1 MKEPSVLDY
10 VKSKIAFWSHS
21 PIEIPPLE
29 PEVEQPPA
37 DQPVDEESIEVVSHA
52 GDPALAGGGS
62 AVEMFPPAETAQTAP
77 TQVAQRQAK
86 VSAAGAVISISALM
100 VALIAQAMLEPPG
113 RVWEVAIVFYAFAA
127 VLVSIAY
134 YRGYIGV
141 TPAPAQAAPLEG
153 LHPEGLVA
161 RIYPL
166 AAALFFM
173 AVTFLAFATP
183 QGKDVPEF
191 TPFNVFVW
199 LLSIILILWA
209 FYLPSEENWLVLF
222 RNRIAGFLR
231 KPGWQINISRWTLL
245 LLVVIG
251 VVLFFRFYRLDTLP
265 NEAVSDQTEKLL
277 DVFDVLN
284 GQLRVFFPRNT
295 GREAFQFYWTVL
307 IIKLFGTGV
316 TFFSL
321 KLGTTLIGL
330 LTLYYIYRLGME
342 TGNRWVAL
350 LALLFCGFSYWAQT
364 QARVGLR
371 FALYPGF
378 YAPTLYYL
386 IRGLRNR
393 NRNDFLWAGI
403 WLGIGLHGY
412 TSFRIVPFL
421 VVAAFGIYILHHRSP
436 ETRRFALWGLV
447 ILALVSLVI
456 FMPLFRFSI
465 DNWEQFAS
473 RSWSRLG
480 TGERDLPGSPVLI
493 FLQNSWN
500 ALTMF
505 FWDDGDVW
513 VHSVPHR
520 PALDVITAALFFLGV
535 VLLLLRYIKKRG
547 WMDLFMLVS
556 IPLLLLPS
564 ILSLAFPNENPNLNR
579 TAAAYVPVFLIM
591 ALGLEGL
598 LRAVNRSLAGRWA
611 VAAPVLLALALAWI
625 SGRANFDLVFNQY
638 DQALRQG
645 TWDSTEMG
653 EVIRQFDQTFGNIE
667 NAWVVA
673 SPHWVDTRLVGI
685 NAGYP
690 TRDTAILPKDLPLTI
705 NIPGNKL
712 FILRPEDINSL
723 AQLQALYPEGRY
735 WLKKSAYPGR
745 DFYIFMTL
753 ASTTMPAE
761 GAGVELPAD
770 VQAPAGP
777 Q

>member
-21 PIEIPPLE
+21 QIEIPPLE
-29 PEVEQPPA
+29 MEEEQRPA
-37 DQPVDEESIEVVSHA
+37 DQPIDGEGGEVVPHSLN
-52 GDPALAGGGS
+52 PAPDGGGS
-62 AVEMFPPAETAQTAP
+62 VIKMFQPVEPVQATPAPFAQL
-77 TQVAQRQAK
+77 RAK
-86 VSAAGAVISISALM
+86 PYAAAAMISISALM
-100 VALIAQAMLEPPG
+100 VALVAQAMMEPPG
-113 RVWEVAIVFYAFAA
+113 RVWKVAIAFYAFAA
-127 VLVSIAY
+127 VLVGMAY
-134 YRGYIGV
+134 SRGFIDI
-141 TPAPAQAAPLEG
+141 TPAPERGAPPDG
-153 LHPEGLVA
+153 LRTGGLAVK
-161 RIYPL
+161 IYPL
-166 AAALFFM
+166 AASLFFM
-173 AVTFLAFATP
+173 AVTFLAFGRP
-183 QGKDVPEF
+183 QGVIPKFNPV
-191 TPFNVFVW
+191 NVFVW
-199 LLSIILILWA
+199 LLSILLLLWA
-209 FYLPSEENWLVLF
+209 FYLPPEENRLAQL
-222 RNRIAGFLR
+222 RDRIAGFLR

-245 LLVVIG
+245 LLAVIG
-251 VVLFFRFYRLDTLP
+251 VVLFLRFYRLDTLP

-277 DVFDVLN
+277 DVYDVLN
-284 GQLRVFFPRNT
+284 GQLSVFFPRNT

-316 TFFSL
+316 TFYSL

-330 LTLYYIYRLGME
+330 LTLYYIYRLGKE

-350 LALLFCGFSYWAQT
+350 LALLFCGFSYWAQI
-364 QARVGLR
+364 QSRIGLR
-371 FALYPGF
+371 FPLYPGF
-378 YAPTLYYL
+378 YAPVLYYL

-412 TSFRIVPFL
+412 TSFRIVPFV
-421 VVAAFGIYILHHRSP
+421 VVAAFGIYILHQRSP
-436 ETRRFALWGLV
+436 EARRFALWGLV
-447 ILALVSLVI
+447 ILALVSLVV

-465 DNWEQFAS
+465 DNWDQFAS

-480 TGERDLPGSPVLI
+480 NGERDLPGSPVLI

-520 PALDVITAALFFLGV
+520 PALDVITAALFFLGL
-535 VLLLLRYIKKRG
+535 VLLLLRYIRMRG

-591 ALGLEGL
+591 ALGLEAL
-598 LRAVNRSLAGRWA
+598 LRALNRSLGGRWA
-611 VAAPVLLALALAWI
+611 VVAPALLALALAWI

-653 EVIRQFDQTFGNIE
+653 EVIRQFDQTFGAVE

-673 SPHWVDTRLVGI
+673 FPYWVDTRLVGI

-690 TRDTAILPKDLPLTI
+690 NRDTAIAPENLPTTV
-705 NIPGNKL
+705 NAPGNKL
-712 FILRPEDINSL
+712 FILSPEDVNSL

-735 WLKKSAYPGR
+735 WRRKSAYPGR

-753 ASTTMPAE
+753 SATAMPGE
-761 GAGVELPAD
+761 DAGVELPAD
-770 VQAPAGP
+770 MQAPAGP